1 MGSNLPTLKV
11 NSCHGLIIKNHH
23 EMSIMRER
31 ERERERHTHT
41 HTHTRTHSE
50 AGGER
55 EGAID
60 PPDYAKKFNGYL

>member
-1 MGSNLPTLKV
+1 
-11 NSCHGLIIKNHH
+11 
-23 EMSIMRER
+23 MSIMRER
-31 ERERERHTHT
+31 ERERERERDTHT
-41 HTHTRTHSE
+41 HTHAHTHSE